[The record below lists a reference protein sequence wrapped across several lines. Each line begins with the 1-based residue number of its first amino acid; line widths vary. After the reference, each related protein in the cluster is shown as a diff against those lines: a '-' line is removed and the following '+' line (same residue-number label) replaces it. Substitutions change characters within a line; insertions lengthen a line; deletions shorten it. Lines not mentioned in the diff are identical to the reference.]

1 MHEFVMIFKVCHSI
15 IRILFVA
22 HILQHGASSIWSLR
36 AMYVVPV
43 THLHKTE
50 HKDYYSQCL
59 TETTNQ
65 NTSASCW
72 ITNVLRH
79 KHTAVSFIRVVSTVV
94 DSITSFS
101 WPETSSI
108 STTLSN
114 VSTGWCNAYT
124 ITYSFFLH
132 LSNINNKQH
141 SYCYQTMH
149 QQQ

>member
-101 WPETSSI
+101 WKKTSSI
-108 STTLSN
+108 STAFSD
-114 VSTGWCNAYT
+114 SCTGWCNNVHIHTHEHDYFHVINT
-124 ITYSFFLH
+124 
-132 LSNINNKQH
+132 NINSFCDIFN
-141 SYCYQTMH
+141 
-149 QQQ
+149 